1 MALYRRE
8 KMESLMQELLSE
20 QIAKTIE
27 REGTLITILGVHVDE
42 DFEHADIAVSV
53 FPDKDEK
60 ETIKYLNTKAGALAF
75 ELLKKMR
82 IKKVPFL
89 VFK

>member
-1 MALYRRE
+1 
-8 KMESLMQELLSE
+8 MQELLSE
-20 QIAKTIE
+20 HITKTIE
-27 REGTLITILGVHVDE
+27 REGALITILGVHIDQ

-53 FPDKDEK
+53 FPDAQEK
-60 ETIKYLNTKAGALAF
+60 ETIKYLNSKAGALAYD
-75 ELLKKMR
+75 LLKKMR